1 MSRYQFGFRK
11 RYSTQQRL
19 LMEIEKWRQS
29 LEKEEHSLHKKF
41 PADLVT
47 FTEKNPE
54 WKTSFFVQ

>member
-1 MSRYQFGFRK
+1 
-11 RYSTQQRL
+11 
-19 LMEIEKWRQS
+19 MEIEKWRQS

-47 FTEKNPE
+47 FTEKNPQ